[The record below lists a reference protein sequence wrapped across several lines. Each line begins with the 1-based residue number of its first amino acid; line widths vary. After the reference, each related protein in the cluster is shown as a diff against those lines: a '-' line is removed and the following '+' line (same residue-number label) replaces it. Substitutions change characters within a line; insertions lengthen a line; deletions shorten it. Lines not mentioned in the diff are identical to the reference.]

1 MSLHTGAA
9 GPMAPGARR
18 LTRLSPLAGIGALS
32 RLILRR
38 DWLALPLW
46 IVLPALLVVGIVS
59 TFANV
64 YPTAEARQ
72 AFAAQ
77 VASSPA
83 ETALLGP
90 VYAPTLGGLVA
101 WRWLFPAVVIL
112 GLANLFT
119 VIRHTRTDEEAG
131 RRELLGST
139 VIGRHAALAAAL
151 LVTSVADL
159 VAAFLVACGLIAS
172 GLPTAGSLAL
182 GLAAGAVGVM
192 MAAVAGVAAQ
202 LTESAGAAKGIAG
215 AVLGLLVLLRAIG
228 DAGQSRGLGWLS
240 SLSPVGWAGRIRPFA
255 GERWWILAIF
265 LGAIALLLALA
276 AALATRRDIGAGL
289 LPSRLGPPVASPVLR
304 NPLALAWRLQR
315 GMLLGWTAMFAVYGA
330 LSGYVAIV
338 VADQLLANPA
348 MMEFLA
354 RLGGHAQPSDV
365 VFTLFFA
372 AFGPV
377 SAIYAIQATLR
388 LRTEELAL
396 RAELVLATSASRLR
410 WMAGHLLVVAL
421 GSAAVLAALGLAA
434 GLTYAPPDARLG
446 AQLPCVL
453 AAAMAYLPAL
463 WVLLGLTAALFG
475 LLPRLASV
483 SWMVLVGCLLLE
495 LARELELVS
504 QAVLDL
510 SPFTHVPRLLLGQE
524 AAAPLVG
531 LAAAALLLTI
541 SGLLGFQRRDVSRV

>member
-1 MSLHTGAA
+1 MSVHALGSTPTGL
-9 GPMAPGARR
+9 GATRSP
-18 LTRLSPLAGIGALS
+18 RLSALAGTSALT

-38 DWLALPLW
+38 DRIALPLW
-46 IVLPALLVVGIVS
+46 IVLPALLAVGIVS
-59 TFANV
+59 TFTNM
-64 YPTAEARQ
+64 YPTAQARQ

-101 WRWLFPAVVIL
+101 WRWLVPAVVIL

-131 RRELLGST
+131 RCELLGST

-151 LVTSVADL
+151 LVTAVADVVAALL
-159 VAAFLVACGLIAS
+159 VAGGLIAS
-172 GLPTAGSLAL
+172 GLPPGGSLAL
-182 GLAAGAVGVM
+182 GLALAAAGWT

-215 AVLGLLVLLRAIG
+215 GVLGLLVLLRAIG
-228 DAGQSRGLGWLS
+228 DAGQSRGQGWLS
-240 SLSPVGWAGRIRPFA
+240 WLSPVGWAGRIRPFA
-255 GERWWILAIF
+255 GERWWILALF
-265 LGAIALLLALA
+265 VAISALLLVLA
-276 AALATRRDIGAGL
+276 AALATKRDIGAGL
-289 LPSRLGPPVASPVLR
+289 LPSRLGPATASPSLR
-304 NPLALAWRLQR
+304 SPLTLAWRLQR

-330 LSGYVAIV
+330 LSGYVAVV
-338 VADQLLANPA
+338 VADQLLANAA

-354 RLGGHAQPSDV
+354 RLGGNAQPSDV

-372 AFGPV
+372 ALGPV

-421 GSAAVLAALGLAA
+421 GSGAVLAALGLAA
-434 GLTYAPPDARLG
+434 GLAYSPPGSGLG
-446 AQLPCVL
+446 AQLPRVL
-453 AAAMAYLPAL
+453 AAAMVYLPAL
-463 WVLLGLTAALFG
+463 WVLLGLTAAGFG
-475 LLPRLASV
+475 LLPRLVPV
-483 SWMVLVGCLLLE
+483 SWVVLVACLLLE
-495 LARELELVS
+495 LGRELELVS
-504 QAVLDL
+504 KAVLDL
-510 SPFTHVPRLLLGQE
+510 SPFSHVPRILLGGE
-524 AAAPLVG
+524 AVAPLVG
-531 LAAAALLLTI
+531 LSAAALLLAAA
-541 SGLLGFQRRDVSRV
+541 GLVGFRRRDVGRV

>member
-1 MSLHTGAA
+1 MSADAVGLRTKS
-9 GPMAPGARR
+9 GARASS
-18 LTRLSPLAGIGALS
+18 TMSSFAGTGALS

-38 DWLALPLW
+38 DRIALPFW

-59 TFANV
+59 TFTNV

-151 LVTSVADL
+151 SVTAVADL
-159 VAAFLVACGLIAS
+159 VAALLVTGGLIAS
-172 GLPTAGSLAL
+172 GLPPAGSLAL
-182 GLAAGAVGVM
+182 GLSAAAVGWT
-192 MAAVAGVAAQ
+192 MAAMAGVAAQ

-215 AVLGLLVLLRAIG
+215 AVLGLLVLLRAVG

-240 SLSPVGWAGRIRPFA
+240 WLSPVGWAGRVRPFA
-255 GERWWILAIF
+255 GERWWILAVF
-265 LGAIALLLALA
+265 LGATTLLLALA
-276 AALATRRDIGAGL
+276 AALTTKRDIGAGL
-289 LPSRLGPPVASPVLR
+289 FPSRLGAAGASPGLR
-304 NPLALAWRLQR
+304 SPLALAWRLQR
-315 GMLLGWTAMFAVYGA
+315 GMLLGWVAMFAVYGA
-330 LSGYVAIV
+330 LSGYVAVV

-354 RLGGHAQPSDV
+354 RLGGDAQPSDV

-377 SAIYAIQATLR
+377 SAIYAIQAALR
-388 LRTEELAL
+388 LRAEETAL

-410 WMAGHLLVVAL
+410 WMAGHLVVVAV

-434 GLTYAPPDARLG
+434 GLTYAPSGSGLG
-446 AQLPCVL
+446 AQLPRVL
-453 AAAMAYLPAL
+453 AAALAYLPAL

-524 AAAPLVG
+524 AVAPLAG

-541 SGLLGFQRRDVSRV
+541 AGLVGFRRRDVSRV